1 MSISL
6 HHFKGILNSL
16 TEADLHAQIISI
28 EIFEYPE
35 YVTIDVQWYDGSE
48 MSYKFFL
55 NEEETWEALEY
66 AHSFNYNVHMFS
78 DLAERVINAAMEEH
92 KEI

>member
-1 MSISL
+1 
-6 HHFKGILNSL
+6 
-16 TEADLHAQIISI
+16 
-28 EIFEYPE
+28 
-35 YVTIDVQWYDGSE
+35 

-66 AHSFNYNVHMFS
+66 AHSSNYNVHMFS

-92 KEI
+92 EEI